1 MKLTSALESIDLST
15 KKLSSEKEN
24 RLVPIPQFG
33 HIGLPLVSPSRA
45 NFFFGPTFDLENFS
59 HLVNLPFLFVLR
71 KVTLLRGLVNLG
83 DKTLE
88 STQLAWAP
96 GARSWG
102 FFFSSDVAKSRS
114 ELYRQLVL
122 LGEDFLCHLTTH
134 EMTETDLPWAELA
147 GSGGNEGYK
156 NMK

>member
-1 MKLTSALESIDLST
+1 M
-15 KKLSSEKEN
+15 
-24 RLVPIPQFG
+24 
-33 HIGLPLVSPSRA
+33 
-45 NFFFGPTFDLENFS
+45 
-59 HLVNLPFLFVLR
+59 NLPFLFVLR

-88 STQLAWAP
+88 STQL
-96 GARSWG
+96 GSSG

-134 EMTETDLPWAELA
+134 EMTETDSPWAELEAELA

>member
-1 MKLTSALESIDLST
+1 M
-15 KKLSSEKEN
+15 
-24 RLVPIPQFG
+24 
-33 HIGLPLVSPSRA
+33 
-45 NFFFGPTFDLENFS
+45 
-59 HLVNLPFLFVLR
+59 NLPFLFVLR

-88 STQLAWAP
+88 STQL
-96 GARSWG
+96 GSSG

-122 LGEDFLCHLTTH
+122 LGENFLCHLTTH
-134 EMTETDLPWAELA
+134 EMTETDSPWAGLA